1 MRLIIP
7 AYFQALN
14 KAGKVT
20 DYAVT
25 SNHMYIPIKSKKR
38 GAMLIKKDEVKAW
51 YELSAWKAKEWVNQT
66 GWQIPPK
73 EMLVIM
79 DIWYFFKDNTHGDAG
94 NYHKALGDFHHG
106 IVVEDDKSLLW
117 RDQDIQI
124 DRENPRIELDFR
136 VAGLKILPAKVKKK
150 KVAKKDE

>member
-14 KAGKVT
+14 KSGKLT

-25 SNHMYIPIKSKKR
+25 SNHMYTLVRNGKRTLPIVKPE
-38 GAMLIKKDEVKAW
+38 AKAW
-51 YELSAWKAKEWVNQT
+51 YELAGWKAKEWVNQT
-66 GWQIPPK
+66 GWKIPPK

-106 IVVEDDKSLLW
+106 IIVEDDKNLLW
-117 RDQDIQI
+117 RDQFIEI
-124 DRENPRIELDFR
+124 DKENPRIELDFR
-136 VAGLKILPAKVKKK
+136 AAGLKLLPEKVKKG
-150 KVAKKDE
+150 AKK

>member
-1 MRLIIP
+1 MRLVIP

-14 KAGKVT
+14 KSDKLT

-25 SNHMYIPIKSKKR
+25 SNHMYLLVRHGKRTMPIIKD
-38 GAMLIKKDEVKAW
+38 GAKAW
-51 YELSAWKAKEWVNQT
+51 YEIAGLRAKEWVAQT
-66 GWQIPPK
+66 GWKIPPK

-106 IVVEDDKSLLW
+106 IIVEDDKNLLW
-117 RDQDIQI
+117 RDQNIEI
-124 DRENPRIELDFR
+124 DRDNPRIELDFR
-136 VAGLKILPAKVKKK
+136 IIGLKVIPSKVKAKVKKK
-150 KVAKKDE
+150 